1 MTIDSVYGRSVLSV
15 YTGSILV
22 YVGEK
27 LLIRTFQWNKACT
40 GYEVTMYKWK
50 GLVDS

>member
-22 YVGEK
+22 YVGQK
-27 LLIRTFQWNKACT
+27 LLIRTKACT
-40 GYEVTMYKWK
+40 GHEVTMYKWK